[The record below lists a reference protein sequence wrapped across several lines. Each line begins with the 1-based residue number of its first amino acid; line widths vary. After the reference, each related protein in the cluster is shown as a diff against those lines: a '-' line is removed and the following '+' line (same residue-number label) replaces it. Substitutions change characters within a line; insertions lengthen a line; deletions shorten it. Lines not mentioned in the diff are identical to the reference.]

1 MDECPFLKK
10 RKIDDSDQANLIATD
25 EIISNSN
32 ENMPES
38 LNQDQIM
45 VEEQNDGIVESGEG

>member
-10 RKIDDSDQANLIATD
+10 RKIDDSDQANLIDTD